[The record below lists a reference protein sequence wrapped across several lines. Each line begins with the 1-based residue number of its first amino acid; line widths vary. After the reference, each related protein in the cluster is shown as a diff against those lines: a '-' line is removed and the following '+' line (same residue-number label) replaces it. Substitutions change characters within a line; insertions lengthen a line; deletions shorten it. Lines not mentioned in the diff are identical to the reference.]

1 MLQCIINNNSMPLN
15 KSCTF
20 QKEMFTSFTGLGFEL
35 WITVHWSWS
44 WPDKT
49 NTCNNFFITLN
60 KSRTHSKFSLF
71 YVFSSSLIASLHL
84 SVKCPK
90 DESSRVNMMLFY
102 VYHFRQHIQ
111 SSDIR
116 RNGQDLGRRELT
128 GLIMSN
134 NNLDDS
140 SVT

>member
-90 DESSRVNMMLFY
+90 DESSRVNMMPFLCLSFPAAY
-102 VYHFRQHIQ
+102 SEFRHKTQWPRFGEERTYR
-111 SSDIR
+111 SDHV
-116 RNGQDLGRRELT
+116 QQ
-128 GLIMSN
+128 
-134 NNLDDS
+134 
-140 SVT
+140 